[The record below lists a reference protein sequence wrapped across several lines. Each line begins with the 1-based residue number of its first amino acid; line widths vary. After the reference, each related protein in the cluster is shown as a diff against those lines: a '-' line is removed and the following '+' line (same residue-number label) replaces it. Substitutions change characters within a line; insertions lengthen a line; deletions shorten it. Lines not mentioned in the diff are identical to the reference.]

1 MISRKNSIK
10 SNIKDMSILLLGPR
24 QVGKSTL
31 LKSLFSETALFIDLL
46 NPEIYRD
53 LQKNPN
59 LLNDYVS
66 ATDKKIIVIDEIQKI
81 PELMNVVHFLI
92 EKYKSIRFIL
102 TGSSAR
108 KLKKKTS
115 NLLGGRAFPSF
126 LHPLTSDEYLKKENS
141 KIDDLIQ
148 FGGLPS
154 IVLASNPLKKLK
166 AYTSLYLQEEIK
178 AEGYVRNLSDFS
190 RFLDV
195 AGLTNS
201 EQLDFESVASDV
213 QISSRTV
220 AAYYQ
225 ILEDTLIGYLL
236 ESFKKTKTR
245 KAVIKPKFYFFD
257 VGVANYLSGR
267 DTLSVGTPEYG
278 KAVEHFIFTELKAYQ
293 DYTEKDFKLFY
304 WRSSSK
310 FEIDFL
316 IETKNK
322 ELIAIEVKAKKKI
335 NEKDFKGIKA
345 FEDDFKLSKKIVVS
359 LETMKRKTADDFI
372 IYPLAEFCKQLWDGK
387 II

>member
-1 MISRKNSIK
+1 
-10 SNIKDMSILLLGPR
+10 MSILLLGPR